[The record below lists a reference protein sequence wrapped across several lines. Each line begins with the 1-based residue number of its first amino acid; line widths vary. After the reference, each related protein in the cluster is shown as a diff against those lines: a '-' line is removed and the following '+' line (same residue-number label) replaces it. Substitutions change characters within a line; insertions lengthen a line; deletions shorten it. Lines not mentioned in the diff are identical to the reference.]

1 MFQHATGIR
10 SALPERLYAAA
21 DFNGNGR
28 LSWEELAAFQITA
41 DSPFRYASNETV
53 LRPDE
58 FMAQGGGDC
67 DDWAELT
74 CGLLRYWGW
83 DPYVGCFKSPSG
95 DEAHAVCLVRVTD
108 VPAGFVFYTVTGGN
122 ERGASIPGGRYVPVD
137 YAVVGGISNA
147 M

>member
-1 MFQHATGIR
+1 V
-10 SALPERLYAAA
+10 
-21 DFNGNGR
+21 
-28 LSWEELAAFQITA
+28 
-41 DSPFRYASNETV
+41 V

-83 DPYVGCFKSPSG
+83 DPYVGCFASPSRDTG
-95 DEAHAVCLVRVTD
+95 HAVCLVRATG
-108 VPAGFVFYTVTGGN
+108 VPAGFLFYTVTEGSVRGG
-122 ERGASIPGGRYVPVD
+122 RIPEGRYVPVD
-137 YAVVGGISNA
+137 YEVVGGITNA